1 MPYATK
7 NANENLHICGYCHQS
22 FCTNWGLCLNQRTSQ
37 IRKNTCKDP
46 KHAQEILNVEFH
58 A

>member
-7 NANENLHICGYCHQS
+7 NANENLHICGDQI